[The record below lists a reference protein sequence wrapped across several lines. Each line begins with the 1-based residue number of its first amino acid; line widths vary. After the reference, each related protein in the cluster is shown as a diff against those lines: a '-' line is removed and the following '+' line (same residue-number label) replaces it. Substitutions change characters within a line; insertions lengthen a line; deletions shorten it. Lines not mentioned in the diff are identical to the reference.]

1 MTEPEREPHHPCKNC
16 VFHDDDYITTSF
28 DIIIKLDICSK
39 WLYAKITIARCD
51 FYIESVKAPMHTR
64 IINGSR

>member
-1 MTEPEREPHHPCKNC
+1 MTDIQREPPHPCKNC
-16 VFHDDDYITTSF
+16 MFHDDDYITTSC

-51 FYIESVKAPMHTR
+51 FYIESVKAPMHTK
-64 IINGSR
+64 IILESR